1 MDPLA
6 TIMKNT
12 LHVNTEEFQNFI
24 TQKILEPKEDVKSE
38 MNMEMSTINYEDIMG
53 TPSTSGYS
61 VKRGHGGSSV
71 PKTAVVEHQAHKA
84 DSMTQSKNRV
94 PEATSKTCNGDIP
107 VDNDDDG
114 KIMATEQRFGTL
126 NFPPINS
133 NNATRGSQEERER
146 QSIKPTTEILKTT
159 PNHDGEPPRRP
170 RGHPPTAQMLANVDS
185 YDMDN
190 SSAISRSEQKEHRY
204 QRRLQS
210 NHAAFQRYQINRMRK
225 LKLETQ
231 EAVLKKRKTEK
242 VKTCPEV
249 ASTTS
254 MVSSNSQNDPSILSF
269 NLELLK

>member
-12 LHVNTEEFQNFI
+12 LNVNTEEFQNFI

-71 PKTAVVEHQAHKA
+71 PKTAVVE
-84 DSMTQSKNRV
+84 
-94 PEATSKTCNGDIP
+94 
-107 VDNDDDG
+107 
-114 KIMATEQRFGTL
+114 
-126 NFPPINS
+126 
-133 NNATRGSQEERER
+133 
-146 QSIKPTTEILKTT
+146 
-159 PNHDGEPPRRP
+159 PPRRP
-170 RGHPPTAQMLANVDS
+170 RGHPPTTQMLANVDS

-254 MVSSNSQNDPSILSF
+254 MVSSNSQIDPSILSF
-269 NLELLK
+269 KLELLK